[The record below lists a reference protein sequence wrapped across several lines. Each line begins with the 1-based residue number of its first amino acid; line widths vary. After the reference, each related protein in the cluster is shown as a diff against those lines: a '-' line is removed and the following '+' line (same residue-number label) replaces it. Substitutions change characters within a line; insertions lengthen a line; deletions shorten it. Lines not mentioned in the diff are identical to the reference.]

1 MRIGPWEIIVVLVV
15 ALVLFGPNRL
25 PDMGKAMGK
34 AIREFRKATADL
46 GKELEQA
53 REELE
58 RPIES
63 AQQAGRGQEDQVEPQ
78 AGAERPQ

>member
-1 MRIGPWEIIVVLVV
+1 MRIGPWEIVVVLVV

-58 RPIES
+58 RPVEL
-63 AQQAGRGQEDQVEPQ
+63 GDRGEQREDQAKRQDVP
-78 AGAERPQ
+78 ERPE